1 MTFSFIM
8 MQRLCL
14 SEKLSAGG
22 GFAETGDMGGEE
34 IFAVVPAMKIAGL
47 KKQGKASVFRDD
59 ENFAIHDKNVAV
71 ETMLK
76 RDPSD
81 RIIRVFH
88 SPILH
93 YLLLYGLHQMQAVDQ
108 GRG

>member
-1 MTFSFIM
+1 
-8 MQRLCL
+8 
-14 SEKLSAGG
+14 
-22 GFAETGDMGGEE
+22 MGGEE

-59 ENFAIHDKNVAV
+59 ENFAIHDENVAM
-71 ETMLK
+71 ETMLG
-76 RDPSD
+76 RDASD

-93 YLLLYGLHQMQAVDQ
+93 YLLLYDLHQMQAVDQ
-108 GRG
+108 GRGLRGSSPSLAPSASATRLPGQS